1 MQSAMA
7 RPHVRSALLAALAAL
22 VAAALTIAVAQPTRG
37 DYLPAQHDNADNSA
51 PVMDALI
58 EGDLSRAIDHQT
70 ITGPVSVIV
79 RLPAAAL
86 GRALGGLELE
96 YLFGAAVCLWVLG
109 LLAIALAN
117 RARRTSDERLTAPA
131 IVLLLIANPV
141 TVAALDM
148 GHPEDLLAAALAVT
162 AILLAGAN
170 KPVLTGLAL
179 AAAVGS
185 KPWAALAGPIAL
197 LVLDSGHRRLIVAGA
212 VATLLIFGPAIA
224 SNPERFRDG
233 TRVLAEQPRV
243 YAQSVWW
250 PLADEKPVTHVTAE
264 EARAPMIMPAGL
276 TRSAGQT
283 ALLALTLALTLAYV
297 RRRAVSVEAGLSLLA
312 GVMLARCALDPINLY
327 YYGLP
332 FVVAL
337 VAWESR
343 ARRGIPVMSIAASAL
358 LWLSASHFTSERDI
372 GSLLY
377 LAWALPAAAW
387 LCLAPL
393 RRKTAAPA

>member
-1 MQSAMA
+1 MP
-7 RPHVRSALLAALAAL
+7 RPRTRNVVLAALAAL
-22 VAAALTIAVAQPTRG
+22 LAAVAVIAIASPTRG
-37 DYLPAQHDNADNSA
+37 DYLPAQSDNADNSA

-58 EGDLSRAIDHQT
+58 EGDLDRAVDVQT
-70 ITGPVSVIV
+70 ITGPVSVIF

-96 YLFGAAVCLWVLG
+96 YAFGAAICLWVLA
-109 LLAIALAN
+109 LLAIVLAV
-117 RARRTSDERLTAPA
+117 RAHRLSEERLTGPA
-131 IVLLLIANPV
+131 VALLLVANPV
-141 TVAALDM
+141 TLAALDV
-148 GHPEDLLAAALAVT
+148 GHPEDLLAAALAT
-162 AILLAGAN
+162 AAVLLAGQNRA
-170 KPVLTGLAL
+170 VLTGLAL

-197 LVLDSGHRRLIVAGA
+197 LVLDSGHRRTIVAGA
-212 VATLLIFGPAIA
+212 AATLILFAPAIA
-224 SNPERFRDG
+224 SNPERYREG
-233 TRVLAEQPRV
+233 SRVLSEQPRV

-250 PLADEKPVTHVTAE
+250 PLADEKPVTHAVAQ

-332 FVVAL
+332 FIVAL

-343 ARRGIPVMSIAASAL
+343 ARRGIPLVSIAASGA

-372 GSLLY
+372 ACVLY
-377 LAWALPAAAW
+377 LAWALPLAAW
-387 LCLAPL
+387 LSLAPL
-393 RRKTAAPA
+393 RRKAAAPA